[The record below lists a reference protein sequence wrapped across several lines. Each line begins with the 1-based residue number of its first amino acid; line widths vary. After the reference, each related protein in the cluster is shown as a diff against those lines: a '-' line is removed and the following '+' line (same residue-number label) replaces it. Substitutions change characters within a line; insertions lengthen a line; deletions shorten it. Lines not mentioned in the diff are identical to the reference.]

1 MAIDSSECL
10 TRYEGHGV
18 LFDYPGFWE
27 LTEEVDGDDVLLTVS
42 ADGACFWALRI
53 LRECPRAEEVVTS
66 CVEAFQEEYD
76 DTEVQI
82 TKGILATM
90 PAVCRELQFYCFELL
105 NCVALSSVRASDMS
119 LLAWWQG
126 TDHELT
132 DVRSVFEQI
141 SQSVRILSLHGESS
155 SGKN

>member
-1 MAIDSSECL
+1 MKDTVFCL
-10 TRYEGHGV
+10 T
-18 LFDYPGFWE
+18 
-27 LTEEVDGDDVLLTVS
+27 
-42 ADGACFWALRI
+42 
-53 LRECPRAEEVVTS
+53 TS
-66 CVEAFQEEYD
+66 CIEAFQEEYE

-82 TKGILATM
+82 TKGTLATM

-105 NCVALSSVRASDMS
+105 NCVTLSSVRASDMS

-141 SQSVRILSLHGESS
+141 SHSVRILSLHG
-155 SGKN
+155 